1 MSVYTILG
9 TVIILLER
17 ATVCKILRVSV
28 ASIGK
33 ERDDLSESEGQ
44 GRGNASDHYLVVL
57 TSELNIS
64 AYNWNFAFCFISYPP
79 NFIQICKIFF

>member
-1 MSVYTILG
+1 MSVYTILEQ
-9 TVIILLER
+9 LSFYW
-17 ATVCKILRVSV
+17 SV
-28 ASIGK
+28 QLYVGFLGYQSQASG
-33 ERDDLSESEGQ
+33 RDDLSESEGQ